1 MLEGSLLCLIEFVHE
16 FAKTANKKKISKNEK
31 IHSQMILVKI

>member
-16 FAKTANKKKISKNEK
+16 FAKTANKKKNRRMKK